1 MVSFFLVHL
10 AEGIIAKVIPNIQVF
25 FVTQPIKIGLG
36 LVVIIAVIPFYV
48 LVVKYLLQGY
58 EYQLLEL
65 IRAMGA

>member
-1 MVSFFLVHL
+1 
-10 AEGIIAKVIPNIQVF
+10 
-25 FVTQPIKIGLG
+25 LG